1 MEGISAVAG
10 KDVVVIDGNV
20 ITALADGEAVKLS
33 FGTAVGMMKVSKD
46 GNAIYA
52 LNYSGLVVTVE
63 LRIIRGSLDD
73 QILNSSLQQWLADP
87 SSFSLMAGSFIKR
100 IGDGKGNVLSE
111 VYQLGGGIFENIP
124 DALMNTE
131 GTTDQSVVLY
141 KMLFRNNV
149 RLMQ

>member
-10 KDVVVIDGNV
+10 KDVAVIDGNV
-20 ITALADGEAVKLS
+20 ITALADGEAIKLT
-33 FGTAVGMMKVSKD
+33 FGAAVGMMKVSKD

-52 LNYSGLVVTVE
+52 LNYSGMVVTVE
-63 LRIIRGSLDD
+63 LRIVRGSLDD
-73 QILNSSLQQWLADP
+73 QILNSMLQQFLADP
-87 SSFSLMAGSFIKR
+87 SSFSLMSGSFVKR

-124 DALMNTE
+124 DAMMNTD
-131 GTTDQSVVLY
+131 GSTDQSVVTY